1 MSRIIKTW
9 RDPYDAG
16 FSTCRKK
23 QIEIQQGLT
32 VLVGCNVP
40 RYILKV

>member
-16 FSTCRKK
+16 FSTCRKSRLRFNK
-23 QIEIQQGLT
+23 D
-32 VLVGCNVP
+32 
-40 RYILKV
+40 